1 MTVTCLMVL
10 LVVLGTCF
18 LRKYVFDAY
27 EGVRCRN
34 YQCWASLQWR
44 IPRRNHLMGD
54 WLFHFLGSFQGGQY
68 KFLCHFYDIC
78 YLLIAFVAYGEP
90 TPGNYHMHDVVRPSG
105 AFWGSSWQKHNKT
118 RYSPL
123 VGFLLPYTFLVS
135 NRSLRFFWGLLLWML
150 SIGRA
155 RHPGPGTSSYP
166 PGFCIEFLTVGG
178 WLSRGDLALESSAHF
193 LAIAE
198 HRLVPARARAV
209 TTQLRQARRSS
220 VWAPSC
226 QDVTPGGHAGVGV
239 ISLHGAPLS
248 LPTLLDPS
256 FKEFFRVGRAMRVI
270 LPLGDG
276 GVVHLFVIYGYQG
289 AENDPEKLQLTDHL
303 FTAVLAEARM
313 CCCGQPVI
321 LAGDFN
327 ADPIVIP
334 SLAKGISDGHWIDLE
349 RAFPFGKGVPPASTC
364 QFQLDEDKGSR
375 RDFLL
380 ACPIALAAATAC
392 YVSPD
397 RWFTPHFSVS
407 AEFSL
412 SAWDATVER
421 ARTHSPLWPACWL
434 QVPDRSRSSGS
445 PEVRD
450 IWDVYIREV
459 GFVPLAVREQLFRL
473 CNSPDVDSSWL
484 LWSREAEASLARA
497 YLSAGGPSLSGP
509 SSYVGRG
516 SLSLYTL

>member
-1 MTVTCLMVL
+1 
-10 LVVLGTCF
+10 
-18 LRKYVFDAY
+18 
-27 EGVRCRN
+27 
-34 YQCWASLQWR
+34 
-44 IPRRNHLMGD
+44 
-54 WLFHFLGSFQGGQY
+54 
-68 KFLCHFYDIC
+68 
-78 YLLIAFVAYGEP
+78 
-90 TPGNYHMHDVVRPSG
+90 
-105 AFWGSSWQKHNKT
+105 
-118 RYSPL
+118 
-123 VGFLLPYTFLVS
+123 
-135 NRSLRFFWGLLLWML
+135 ML

-166 PGFCIEFLTVGG
+166 PGFSIEFLNVGG

-226 QDVTPGGHAGVGV
+226 QDVTPGGHSGVGV
-239 ISLHGAPLS
+239 VSLHGASLS

-256 FKEFFRVGRAMRVI
+256 FKEFFRIGRAMRVI

-303 FTAVLAEARM
+303 FAAVLAEARM

-334 SLAKGISDGHWIDLE
+334 SLAHGISDGQWVDLE
-349 RAFPFGKGVPPASTC
+349 RAFAFGRGVPPSSTC
-364 QFQLDEDKGSR
+364 QFKLDEDKGSR

-380 ACPIALAAATAC
+380 ACPVALAAASAC

-397 RWFTPHFSVS
+397 RWFTPHF
-407 AEFSL
+407 L
-412 SAWDATVER
+412 
-421 ARTHSPLWPACWL
+421 
-434 QVPDRSRSSGS
+434 
-445 PEVRD
+445 
-450 IWDVYIREV
+450 
-459 GFVPLAVREQLFRL
+459 
-473 CNSPDVDSSWL
+473 
-484 LWSREAEASLARA
+484 
-497 YLSAGGPSLSGP
+497 
-509 SSYVGRG
+509 
-516 SLSLYTL
+516 